1 MLQQRDESVALQAV
15 AVMQQGNI
23 AGLGAATAL
32 NAARLSVKLGLPLA
46 DSVILATAREYGAQ
60 LWTQDADFEG
70 IAGVRYR
77 RREP

>member
-1 MLQQRDESVALQAV
+1 MGLQAV
-15 AVMQQGNI
+15 AVTQQGNI

-32 NAARLSVKLGLPLA
+32 NAARLSVKHGLPLA

>member
-1 MLQQRDESVALQAV
+1 MGLQAV
-15 AVMQQGNI
+15 AVTQQGNI

>member
-1 MLQQRDESVALQAV
+1 
-15 AVMQQGNI
+15 MQQDNI

-32 NAARLSVKLGLPLA
+32 NAARLSVKLRLPLA
-46 DSVILATAREYGAQ
+46 DSVVLATAREYGAQ